1 MTLEEKN
8 QILYAA
14 LQEVCYVFRQNP
26 PVSLDWFTEDMRR
39 MQILHGGTARDP
51 QGQEWMAYFV
61 QQAAE
66 KFGKEI

>member
-14 LQEVCYVFRQNP
+14 LQEVCAVFRQSP
-26 PVSLDWFTEDMRR
+26 PVSLDWFTKDARR
-39 MQILHGGTARDP
+39 MQILQGGAARDP

>member
-14 LQEVCYVFRQNP
+14 LQEICSVFRRNP
-26 PVSLDWFTEDMRR
+26 PASLEWFSEDMKR
-39 MQILHGGTARDP
+39 MQILQGGIHRDP

-61 QQAAE
+61 QQAVE
-66 KFGKEI
+66 KCGKEI